1 MKWSTYSERF
11 YHSAKLKDYS
21 DNYIKLSLEYAKV
34 LFDQSLPII
43 YDQMHLSLLVGY
55 EKEYLIKVSN
65 SPVPFYREFKVP
77 KKNKSDFRVIHE
89 PLPNL
94 KKIQR
99 WILDEILNMVEPSP
113 FSKGFRKGYSIK
125 DNAKFHRKQKK
136 VLSVDIKNYF
146 GTINYNMVYPFFR
159 SLGYSKQVS
168 TMLSNIC
175 ILEDALPQGS
185 PTSPM
190 LSNLITRQLDNRIGN
205 FAKKKGIRYTR
216 YADDLTFSGDFEE
229 GVVINFV
236 KKVFK
241 EYGFTINEQKTRVRL
256 ESQQQEVT
264 GIVVN
269 EKLQASR
276 KYRREFRK
284 KMFFIKKY
292 GLNSHLEH
300 INENDD
306 IKYLYHLLGTANFI
320 INVNPNDIEV
330 KEHYSYLKELLYQL
344 KK

>member
-1 MKWSTYSERF
+1 
-11 YHSAKLKDYS
+11 
-21 DNYIKLSLEYAKV
+21 I
-34 LFDQSLPII
+34 
-43 YDQMHLSLLVGY
+43 
-55 EKEYLIKVSN
+55 
-65 SPVPFYREFKVP
+65 
-77 KKNKSDFRVIHE
+77 
-89 PLPNL
+89 
-94 KKIQR
+94 KKIQL
-99 WILDEILNMVEPSP
+99 WILDDILNMVEPSP
-113 FSKGFRKGYSIK
+113 FSKGFRKGYSIT

-320 INVNPNDIEV
+320 INVNPNDIE
-330 KEHYSYLKELLYQL
+330 
-344 KK
+344 